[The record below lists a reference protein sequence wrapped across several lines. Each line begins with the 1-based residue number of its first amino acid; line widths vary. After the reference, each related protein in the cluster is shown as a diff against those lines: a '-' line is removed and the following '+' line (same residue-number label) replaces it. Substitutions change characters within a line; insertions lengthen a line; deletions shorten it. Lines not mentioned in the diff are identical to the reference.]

1 MPSFDA
7 RRFYE
12 KETSHIQ
19 IRRLAFSGVF
29 LALAL
34 ALPFLTG

>member
-1 MPSFDA
+1 MKKKHPI
-7 RRFYE
+7 
-12 KETSHIQ
+12 HIQ

-34 ALPFLTG
+34 ALPLSLIHI